1 MADALF
7 PFLKLIPSIKRRML
21 KINWDSLGKVDKVN
35 CPILFVSGDKDS
47 FVPTEMTQRLY

>member
-21 KINWDSLGKVDKVN
+21 KINWDSLGKVEKVS

-47 FVPTEMTQRLY
+47 FVPTEMT